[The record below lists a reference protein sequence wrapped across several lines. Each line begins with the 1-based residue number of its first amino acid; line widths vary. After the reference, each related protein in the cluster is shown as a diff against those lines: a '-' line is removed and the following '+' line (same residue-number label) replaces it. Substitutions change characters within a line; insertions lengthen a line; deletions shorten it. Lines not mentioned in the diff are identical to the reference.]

1 MSGIA
6 YPEPKLGDLRLLAML
21 LQERSITRTA
31 RLLGTTQPAVSKVIA
46 RLRRQFGDPLFLRN
60 GNAMQPTARAADL
73 AHRLSALLTAV
84 DDLRA
89 DSRTF
94 DPSLS
99 ARQFSLL
106 LTDVGMIH
114 FLPSLVARI
123 ATLAPGVSVRA
134 VPLQSH
140 QIESRLETGDADLAL
155 GAFPQAA
162 RHLRRQRL
170 YSDGYLSVARKTHP
184 RLAKLKSRGGFL
196 AGQHILIARS
206 ETGHAAHEAAQA
218 ALAGAVAP
226 ANVLLQVPSFVAGA
240 IVAAETDGI
249 LTLPANVARRLG
261 APLGLVAFDC
271 PLSLPR
277 IEIAQFWHERYHR
290 DEGHRWMRQLTFA
303 LFGRRH

>member
-1 MSGIA
+1 MSDLA
-6 YPEPKLGDLRLLAML
+6 YSEPKLGDLRVLATL

-46 RLRRQFGDPLFLRN
+46 RLRRQFGDPLLLRN
-60 GNAMQPTARAADL
+60 GNAMHPTARAADL
-73 AHRLSALLTAV
+73 TQRLRTLLAAV

-89 DSRTF
+89 DARSF
-94 DPSLS
+94 DP
-99 ARQFSLL
+99 ATATRQFSLL

-114 FLPSLVARI
+114 FLPPLVARI

-140 QIESRLETGDADLAL
+140 QIEARLETGDADLAL

-170 YSDGYLSVARKTHP
+170 YSDGYLSVARKAHP
-184 RLAKLKSRGGFL
+184 RLARLKSRGGFL
-196 AGQHILIARS
+196 AEQHILIASS

-240 IVAAETDGI
+240 IVAGETDGI
-249 LTLPANVARRLG
+249 VTLPANVARRLAG
-261 APLGLVAFDC
+261 PLGLAVFDC
-271 PLSLPR
+271 PLTLPR

-303 LFGRRH
+303 LFGQRR